1 MRCISLKFKIRLF
14 DETAVMRALT
24 RISYEIVEK
33 SADIENIVLIG
44 IKTRGVPLA
53 ETLAKCI
60 ERNTGLA
67 PLVSGLDITYY
78 RDDVDAPQVQKPS
91 LPFDINGKEVVIVD
105 DVLFT
110 GRTARAAIDA
120 LFDLGRPGKIRLAVL
135 VDRGHRELPIRPDYV
150 GKNVPSSMRE
160 IIKVNLEAVDGKTDI
175 CLFEKE

>member
-1 MRCISLKFKIRLF
+1 MKFKIRLF
-14 DETAVMRALT
+14 DETAVVRALT

-33 SADIENIVLIG
+33 SENIENVVLIG
-44 IKTRGVPLA
+44 IRTRGVPLA

-60 ERNTGLA
+60 ERNTGIT
-67 PLVSGLDITYY
+67 PPVSDLDITFY
-78 RDDVDAPQVQKPS
+78 RDDLTCLADAPQVQKPG

-120 LFDLGRPGKIRLAVL
+120 LFAIGRPGKIRLAVL
-135 VDRGHRELPIRPDYV
+135 VDRGHRELPIRPDYI

-160 IIKVNLEAVDGKTDI
+160 IIKVNLESIDGKTDI